1 MTYTV
6 SKLGV
11 LNLSRKIV
19 IIVID
24 LKGEVSFCIGRI
36 NLCSAS
42 LFVGVS
48 VLTDLS
54 LYLHRYVCGSF
65 SIFVICSYFLISL
78 DSCPNW
84 HPLRSAICS
93 IKKLVSYS
101 DADLLHPA
109 TEGTVKKD
117 HTLGRVVRDHMHVLH
132 PIMAQGAAAKVQ
144 PGSPRVGVGAKVL
157 TMKST
162 QGNQT
167 EIGLL
172 VSEPF
177 ERRLPLC

>member
-1 MTYTV
+1 M
-6 SKLGV
+6 
-11 LNLSRKIV
+11 
-19 IIVID
+19 
-24 LKGEVSFCIGRI
+24 GRI

-42 LFVGVS
+42 LYVGVS
-48 VLTDLS
+48 ILTDLSLSLSLS

-65 SIFVICSYFLISL
+65 SIFVICSYFLIPL

-84 HPLRSAICS
+84 HPLRFAICS

-109 TEGTVKKD
+109 TEGTVKKN
-117 HTLGRVVRDHMHVLH
+117 HTLGRVARDHIHVLH
-132 PIMAQGAAAKVQ
+132 LIMAQGAAAKVQ
-144 PGSPRVGVGAKVL
+144 PGPPRVGVGAKVL

-177 ERRLPLC
+177 ERRLLLC